1 MKIVYSV
8 AFMLLALS
16 TFAQTKFG
24 KYHWDSMPIPTQ
36 SETIAPKNGELVLLD
51 RNIFEIYTNPKQFFE
66 ELRVVHKKIKV
77 DTHDAISRNNTIYIP
92 LTNVIEIV
100 DMAARFVSPDGKITV
115 VAKEN
120 IKQIE
125 NLENKGD
132 FKTFVIEGAEVG
144 GQIEY
149 YYVLRKEFL
158 AYGNKIMQDDTP
170 IAVAEVIFAIPEKLE
185 YQFRFNNGFEPFEV
199 DSTYKDIVVK
209 RSVSR
214 NIKGIDEEPYARYKP
229 YLLGFDYSLAFNR
242 YQSSIRQYSW
252 AKVADIFYNNLYNLN
267 KKEFVAA
274 SKLLQKIQVATL
286 DNESKIRKIE
296 NWVKANIQV
305 DENLGSTGNLV
316 DNIKF
321 SQCNYHDIAK
331 LYVALFEMARVPFEL
346 VKTGNMYEQPFQ
358 TDFNAYNFLQHSLFY
373 FPESQKFICP
383 EEPTYR
389 LGIVPVKF
397 QGANALF
404 FRPIHYKNI
413 TTLGYKLGYIPLHQ
427 SYENTDSLFIDAK
440 LDLDN
445 KLLRTH
451 TTRSMKGEY
460 ACNFQS
466 ILHLLDDKTKAEFV
480 ESLFA
485 MGKDHTEVLRLKYEN
500 SAPEN
505 IALKPLLWD
514 LELESKALIVEAGD
528 DYLIKIGETIGQQTE
543 LYQENKRELPVD
555 VGFLHNYYRR
565 ITLAIP
571 EGYEPANVDDLNMY
585 VALVDGDKTG
595 CFFRSVATFDGK
607 TLTIESD
614 EQYPDAN
621 YGIEQWDA
629 FRNVINAAADFNKKT
644 VLLRQKPAVAKL

>member
-16 TFAQTKFG
+16 TLAQSKFG
-24 KYHWDSMPIPTQ
+24 KYHWDSMPIPSQT
-36 SETIAPKNGELVLLD
+36 ENIAPKNGELVLLD
-51 RNIFEIYTNPKQFFE
+51 RNILEVYINSKQLFE
-66 ELRVVHKKIKV
+66 EMRVFHKKIKV
-77 DTHDAISRNNTIYIP
+77 DTHDAISRNNKIYIP
-92 LTNVIEIV
+92 LSNVIEIV

-149 YYVLRKEFL
+149 FYVLRREYRS
-158 AYGNKIMQDDTP
+158 YGSRILQDDTP
-170 IAVAEVIFAIPEKLE
+170 IAVAEVVFATPEKLE
-185 YQFRFNNGFEPFEV
+185 YQFRYNNGFAPFEV

-209 RSVSR
+209 RSISR
-214 NIKGIDEEPYARYKP
+214 NIKGIDEERYAKYKP
-229 YLLGFDYSLAFNR
+229 HMLGFDYSVTFNR
-242 YQSSIRQYSW
+242 YQSGIRQNSW
-252 AKVADIFYNNLYNLN
+252 SKVADIFYSNLYDLS
-267 KKEFVAA
+267 KKEQKAA
-274 SKLLQKIQVATL
+274 SNLLKKIQLTSPS
-286 DNESKIRKIE
+286 NETNIRKIE

-305 DENLGSTGNLV
+305 DENLGSSGNLV

-321 SQCNYHDIAK
+321 SQCNFNDIAK
-331 LYVALFEMARVPFEL
+331 LYVALLQAAKIPFEL
-346 VKTGNMYEQPFQ
+346 VKTGNMYEKPFP
-358 TDFNAYNFLQHSLFY
+358 TDFNAYNYIEHTLLY
-373 FPESQKFICP
+373 FPDCDKFICP
-383 EEPTYR
+383 EEPSYR

-397 QGANALF
+397 QSANALF
-404 FRPIHYKNI
+404 FKPIHYYNI
-413 TTLGYKLGYIPLHQ
+413 STLGYRLGSIPHHQ
-427 SYENTDSLFIDAK
+427 SYENTDSLFINAK
-440 LDLDN
+440 IDLD
-445 KLLRTH
+445 KRLLRTH

-466 ILHLLDDKTKAEFV
+466 VLHLMDDKTKAEFV

-485 MGKDHTEVLRLKYEN
+485 MGKDHTEVLSLKYEN

-505 IALKPLLWD
+505 IAVKPLIWD

-565 ITLAIP
+565 ITIAIP
-571 EGYEPANVDDLNMY
+571 EGYEPANIDDLNMY

-595 CFFRSVATFDGK
+595 CFFRSVASFDGK
-607 TLTIESD
+607 TVTIDSD
-614 EQYPDAN
+614 EQYPDAS
-621 YGIEQWDA
+621 YSIEQWDA

-644 VLLRQKPAVAKL
+644 LLLRKKQSVAKL

>member
-1 MKIVYSV
+1 MKIVYSF

-16 TFAQTKFG
+16 TIAQTKFG

-51 RNIFEIYTNPKQFFE
+51 RNIYEIYINSKQLFE

-92 LTNVIEIV
+92 LTHVIEIV

-149 YYVLRKEFL
+149 FYVLRKDYT
-158 AYGNKIMQDDTP
+158 AYGSKILQDDTP
-170 IAVAEVIFAIPEKLE
+170 IAVAEVVFATPEKLE
-185 YQFRFNNGFEPFEV
+185 YQFRYNNGFAPFEV
-199 DSTYKDIVVK
+199 DSTYKDMVVK
-209 RSVSR
+209 RSISS
-214 NIKGIDEEPYARYKP
+214 NIKGIDEERYARYKP
-229 YLLGFDYSLAFNR
+229 HMLGFDYSMAFNR
-242 YQSSIRQYSW
+242 FQSSIRQYSW
-252 AKVADIFYNNLYNLN
+252 SKVADIFYGNLYNLS
-267 KKEFVAA
+267 KKEQKAA
-274 SKLLQKIQVATL
+274 GNLLKKIQLTSL
-286 DNESKIRKIE
+286 DNETNIRKIE

-316 DNIKF
+316 DNIKYA
-321 SQCNYHDIAK
+321 QCNHNDIAK
-331 LYVALFEMARVPFEL
+331 LYVALFEAAKIPFEL
-346 VKTGNMYEQPFQ
+346 VKTGNEFEKPFQ
-358 TDFNAYNFLQHSLFY
+358 TDFNAYNYLLHSLFY
-373 FPESQKFICP
+373 FPKYEKFVCP
-383 EEPTYR
+383 EEPSYR
-389 LGIVPVKF
+389 MGIVPVKF

-404 FRPIHYKNI
+404 FSPIHYKNI
-413 TTLGYKLGYIPLHQ
+413 TTLGYKIGNIPLHQ
-427 SYENTDSLFIDAK
+427 SYENTDSLFIDVK
-440 LDLDN
+440 LDLDK

-466 ILHLLDDKTKAEFV
+466 VLHLMDDKTKSEFV

-514 LELESKALIVEAGD
+514 LELESKALIVEAGE
-528 DYLIKIGETIGQQTE
+528 DYLVKIGETIGQQTE

-571 EGYEPANVDDLNMY
+571 EGYEPANIDDLNMY
-585 VALVDGDKTG
+585 VALVDGNKTG

-607 TLTIESD
+607 ILTIESD

-644 VLLRQKPAVAKL
+644 VLLRQKQAVAKL